1 MTQMG
6 QIGQRDI
13 FGKSFVIVRIRGQ
26 SLKYAYT
33 IRRRRTTS
41 KKTNERRQLE
51 YKTVENDS
59 S

>member
-26 SLKYAYT
+26 SLKYACT
-33 IRRRRTTS
+33 IRRRKTTS
-41 KKTNERRQLE
+41 KKNERRQLE